1 MVDIKRL
8 LEARK
13 TQKKRKPAFIR
24 QDAHKNPKLD
34 ERWRRPKGSDNKM
47 RLAKRGYRRAVSVGY
62 RAPAGVRGLTNAGF
76 EKVHVAR
83 KEDLASVNP
92 DTQCVVVASGTG
104 MKKRMEILQECA
116 NKNIPVFNYKDA
128 KEALDSMNEQLQK
141 KKEQKQKTAE
151 EKKEKEKQK
160 EEASK
165 KKEEE
170 EKQQQESSEEQQEQ
184 QQEQQHSEE
193 SEKQQ
198 TGESQDNKSL
208 DEITDEESKDKN

>member
-1 MVDIKRL
+1 MKDVKRL

-76 EKVHVAR
+76 ERVKVAR
-83 KEDLASVNP
+83 KGDLASIDP
-92 DTQCVVVASGTG
+92 KTQCVVVASGTG

-116 NKNIPVFNYKDA
+116 DKQIPVFNYKDP
-128 KEALDSMNEQLQK
+128 KEALDSMNELLKQ
-141 KKEQKQKTAE
+141 KKEQKKKAAE
-151 EKKEKEKQK
+151 VKKEKEKEK

-170 EKQQQESSEEQQEQ
+170 EKQQQEAQEQNSGEQQETQASEEQPQE
-184 QQEQQHSEE
+184 EE
-193 SEKQQ
+193 K
-198 TGESQDNKSL
+198 GEDKSL
-208 DEITDEESKDKN
+208 DQITEEENKGNN